1 MPHVGFLVAKTRV
14 RWGGSCVRKDA
25 GWYQSRLLRKRGG
38 GPDTAARLAV
48 WYYARGRGDARVW

>member
-1 MPHVGFLVAKTRV
+1 
-14 RWGGSCVRKDA
+14 VRKDA